1 MALPEITFDSP
12 EEELKYGVK
21 VLIEAGLSPQDIE
34 KIRDRHKP
42 GQSLGKEMIG
52 YGVTWCKSY
61 WQQN

>member
-34 KIRDRHKP
+34 KIRDRHKVFP
-42 GQSLGKEMIG
+42 LSAIFILCNRRLNDQMD
-52 YGVTWCKSY
+52 
-61 WQQN
+61 